1 LSVNK
6 YVEDALKG
14 EHGEAERIAAKVLMA
29 ISKASKSEG
38 FIKITS
44 AHISGVNYYN
54 IGDAGLELLN
64 DISKVARFAVP
75 TSINPCGAPVLENDA
90 TFSKELV
97 EKQRVIYN
105 AFMKMGAKNTCTCV
119 PYDGLNVPK
128 KGEHVSWAESSA
140 VVYGN
145 SVMGIYTNK
154 EGGISALAAA
164 ILGFTPNY
172 GMHLDENRKPQ
183 KVIRLSF
190 EIKGAVQFGALG
202 YFIGKL
208 TKEIVGIKGIR
219 AANKEELKALSASV
233 GTYGPQPMFVIEP
246 ETKDAEVITLEENQ
260 LKEALSKI
268 NDDVQPQAIVLG
280 CPLLSVEEMKKLAY
294 LVQGKHF
301 NLPAYVF
308 VDRISFSK
316 LSDEEKEALA
326 DSGLKIY
333 FDICPSLSYL
343 PETFGYISVVSNS
356 AKHYFY
362 TKHQSKINVRLMDVE
377 EIVDK
382 YVKMN
387 V

>member
-1 LSVNK
+1 MSVDK
-6 YVEDALKG
+6 YIEDALKG
-14 EHGEAERIAAKVLMA
+14 EHGEASRIAAKVLMA
-29 ISKASKSEG
+29 IAKASKSKG

-64 DISKVARFAVP
+64 DISNVARFAVP
-75 TSINPCGAPVLENDA
+75 TSINPCGAPVLENDFI
-90 TFSKELV
+90 FSKELV
-97 EKQRVIYN
+97 EKQTAIYN
-105 AFMKMGAKNTCTCV
+105 AFMKMGSKSSCTCV

-128 KGEHVSWAESSA
+128 KGDHVSWAESSA

-145 SVMGIYTNK
+145 SVLGIYTNK

-172 GMHLDENRKPQ
+172 GMHIDENRTPKIVIKPM
-183 KVIRLSF
+183 F
-190 EIKGAVQFGALG
+190 EIKGAVRFGALG

-208 TKEIVGIKGIR
+208 TKEIVGISGIGS
-219 AANKEELKALSASV
+219 ANKEELKALSASV

-246 ETKDAEVITLEENQ
+246 EIKEAEIIALEERQ
-260 LKEALSKI
+260 LKEAISKI
-268 NDDVQPQAIVLG
+268 NDEVEPQAIVLG
-280 CPLLSVEEMKKLAY
+280 CPLLSVEEIKKLAN
-294 LVQGKHF
+294 LVQGKSF
-301 NLPAYVF
+301 SLPTYAF
-308 VDRISFSK
+308 VDRLNFSR
-316 LSDEEKEALA
+316 LTEGEKEALIS
-326 DSGLKIY
+326 SGMKIY

-343 PETFGYISVVSNS
+343 PETFGYTNVVSNS

-362 TKHQSKINVRLMDVE
+362 TKHQSKINVKLMEVE

-382 YVKMN
+382 YVKTS